1 MYCFQFQIHIFCLS
15 CICICKGAVFQ
26 GIYLEMQLPRE
37 DISLLSPVFEKAS
50 NRKRDWERRSIYL
63 FIDL

>member
-15 CICICKGAVFQ
+15 RICKGAVFQ

-50 NRKRDWERRSIYL
+50 NRKRVRLRKKKYL
-63 FIDL
+63 LITH